1 MAPCSACRTWNRR
14 HGVHPPPSPAGFTS
28 EKALQEA
35 VRRLALDH
43 GWLYF
48 HVADARKSP
57 YGFPDTVV
65 VRGERLLFAE
75 LKMPEK
81 KPTPTQQRW
90 LDGLAQVTQVSVAL
104 WRPDDWPQIVEV
116 LR

>member
-1 MAPCSACRTWNRR
+1 
-14 HGVHPPPSPAGFTS
+14 VHPPPSPAGFTS
-28 EKALQEA
+28 DKALQEA

-48 HVADARKSP
+48 HVTDARKSP

-65 VRGERLLFAE
+65 VRPEPGGGGGGGARLLFVE
-75 LKMPEK
+75 LKMPGK

-90 LDGLAQVTQVSVAL
+90 LDALKQVRQVSTHL
-104 WRPDDWPQIVEV
+104 WYPDDWPQIVEEIS
-116 LR
+116 R